1 METENKVEYWMSHAT
16 LVLENRDYIH
26 IFSYFC
32 GPKLFPLGRYLGVK
46 LLCCMAGIYL
56 IF

>member
-26 IFSYFC
+26 IFSYI
-32 GPKLFPLGRYLGVK
+32 
-46 LLCCMAGIYL
+46 LLRETKVIN
-56 IF
+56 